1 MHLLWLFVDCS
12 VAMADAFKMH
22 LFTFWVELREK
33 LKDALLIMNAADSEQ
48 SRDCAVP
55 DAGDVADQLPAA

>member
-1 MHLLWLFVDCS
+1 
-12 VAMADAFKMH
+12 MADAFKMH